1 MVMTRMCYRALVAML
16 ASVFVAMSIWL
27 PAAQAE
33 MIGTDAVAGADEVE
47 VQRDEILMLLER
59 EEVREQLVAWGVDPA
74 DAEARVEALTP
85 AELQALSERMEED
98 PAGAGV
104 GSIVGA
110 ALIIFLVLLITD
122 ILGYT
127 SVFPFV
133 DRTAQ

>member
-1 MVMTRMCYRALVAML
+1 MVANRTCYRAFVTFIT
-16 ASVFVAMSIWL
+16 SVFLAMTVWL

-33 MIGTDAVAGADEVE
+33 MIGTEAVTGAEEVE
-47 VQRDEILMLLER
+47 VQRDEILALLER
-59 EEVREQLVAWGVDPA
+59 EEVRGQLVAWGVDPA

-85 AELQALSERMEED
+85 AELQALSERMDED

-104 GSIVGA
+104 GSVVGA
-110 ALIIFLVLLITD
+110 ALIVFLVLLITD

-133 DRTAQ
+133 DRTAR

>member
-1 MVMTRMCYRALVAML
+1 MFITRTCYRAFVTFL
-16 ASVFVAMSIWL
+16 ASVFIAMSIWL

-47 VQRDEILMLLER
+47 AQRDDILTLLER
-59 EEVREQLVAWGVDPA
+59 DEVREHLVAGGVDPA

-85 AELQALSERMEED
+85 AELQALNERMEED

-104 GSIVGA
+104 GSVVGA

>member
-1 MVMTRMCYRALVAML
+1 MVMTRTCYRALVTFL
-16 ASVFVAMSIWL
+16 ASVFIATSIWL
-27 PAAQAE
+27 PAAQAQ

-47 VQRDEILMLLER
+47 VQRDEILTLLER
-59 EEVREQLVAWGVDPA
+59 DEVREQLVAWGVDPA

-85 AELQALSERMEED
+85 AELQALSERMEQD

-104 GSIVGA
+104 GSVVGA

>member
-1 MVMTRMCYRALVAML
+1 MTRMCYRAFVAML

>member
-1 MVMTRMCYRALVAML
+1 MVMTRMCYRAFVAML